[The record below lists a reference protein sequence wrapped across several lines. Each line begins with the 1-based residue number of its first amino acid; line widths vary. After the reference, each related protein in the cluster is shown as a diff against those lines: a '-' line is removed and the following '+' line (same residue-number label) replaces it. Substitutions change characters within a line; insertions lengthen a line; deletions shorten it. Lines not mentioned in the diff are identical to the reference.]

1 MPRPTSEELT
11 ATDAAATLGVSVST
25 ITDWKAA
32 GMPHRMKSGRPV
44 YVIRDVVRWLREE
57 EKRKARDESG
67 LPDKA
72 IEEARKMR
80 AQADIA
86 EMDRDERAG
95 LLVRRES
102 VEAAQLKENTR
113 ARTKLLAI
121 PNAHAQRLA
130 DDLGVP
136 VRAVAKA
143 LDRVVRAVLEEL
155 AREDDDDEIQ
165 TEDVA

>member
-1 MPRPTSEELT
+1 MAAPLDELT
-11 ATDAAATLGVSVST
+11 ASELSKAWGIDPSQ
-25 ITDWKAA
+25 ITKWKND
-32 GMPHRMKSGRPV
+32 GMPFRMKGGRAV
-44 YVIRDVVRWLREE
+44 FVMSQCLKWLREY
-57 EKRKARDESG
+57 EKAKGKDETA
-67 LPDKA
+67 PDKA

-95 LLVRRES
+95 QLVRRES
-102 VEAAQLKENTR
+102 VESEQLKENIR

-136 VRAVAKA
+136 VRLVAKS
-143 LDRVVRAVLEEL
+143 LDRVVRLVLEEL
-155 AREDDDDEIQ
+155 AREDDDE
-165 TEDVA
+165 TPEVADA

>member
-1 MPRPTSEELT
+1 MATVPELT
-11 ATDAAATLGVSVST
+11 AAELSKAWGIDISQ
-25 ITDWKAA
+25 INRWKNEQL
-32 GMPHRMKSGRPV
+32 PFRMKGGRAV
-44 YVIRDVVRWLREE
+44 FTMAQCIKWLREHE
-57 EKRKARDESG
+57 RSSGKDETA
-67 LPDKA
+67 PDKA
-72 IEEARKMR
+72 IGEARKMR

-102 VEAAQLKENTR
+102 VESEQLKENIR

-136 VRAVAKA
+136 VRLVAKS
-143 LDRVVRAVLEEL
+143 LDRVVRLVLEEL
-155 AREDDDDEIQ
+155 AREDDDETPEAVD
-165 TEDVA
+165 A